1 MSSNGRA
8 DSQAEATKTASG
20 NLAVPGQRATKQRAA
35 LADLLAR
42 TGDFRTAQQL
52 HDALKEEGRRV
63 GLTTVYRSL
72 QALADAGDVDVRRTD
87 DGEALY
93 RLCADRG
100 THTHHFHL
108 VCRSCGTD
116 VELDNPDMDKWAHD
130 LAQQHGYRDVSHT
143 IEIFGLCAACAG
155 SD

>member
-1 MSSNGRA
+1 MSSSRNGT
-8 DSQAEATKTASG
+8 DATSTD
-20 NLAVPGQRATKQRAA
+20 LAVPGLRATKQRAA
-35 LADLLAR
+35 LAELLER
-42 TGDFRTAQQL
+42 TGEFRTAQQL
-52 HDALKEEGRRV
+52 HDALKQEGRRV

-108 VCRSCGTD
+108 VCRNCAND
-116 VELDNPDMDKWAHD
+116 VELDTPAMDKWAHD
-130 LAQQHGYRDVSHT
+130 LAREHGYRDVSHT
-143 IEIFGLCAACAG
+143 IEIFGLCAACAE
-155 SD
+155 SDAQPD